1 MLSQRYFQGLQ
12 SELEFSISDSKVND
26 INWVN
31 LGMSDRETMANLKLA
46 MGSAE
51 TLGELYALIED
62 YSYMEFMQTY
72 SQLTPEQ
79 QAKLNAIEEHENHHQ
94 LVAIR

>member
-1 MLSQRYFQGLQ
+1 
-12 SELEFSISDSKVND
+12 
-26 INWVN
+26 
-31 LGMSDRETMANLKLA
+31 MANLKVA

-62 YSYMEFMQTY
+62 YSYVEFMQTY

-79 QAKLNAIEEHENHHQ
+79 QAKLNAIEERENYHQ
-94 LVAIR
+94 LVAIRDLRLNKIPVIVNARMQGSRPLVC